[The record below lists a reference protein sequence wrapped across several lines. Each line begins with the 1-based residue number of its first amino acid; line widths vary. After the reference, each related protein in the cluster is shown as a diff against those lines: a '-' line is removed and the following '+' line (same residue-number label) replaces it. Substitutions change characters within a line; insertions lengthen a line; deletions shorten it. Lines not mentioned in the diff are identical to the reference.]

1 MIINLLK
8 RITQSLEDKQI
19 AYMLSGSIALNSYT
33 IPRMTM
39 DIDIV
44 IELNQENLNDFLSVF
59 GDNYYI
65 NQDTVREETNR
76 LGMFNVI
83 DHITGFKVDFIVRKN
98 TEYRKFEFQRRLKT
112 KVTDFDV
119 WIVSPEDLTISK
131 IEWIQQLQSEKQI
144 NDIENLLAKP
154 EINKEYI
161 KEWCKKLNLN
171 TFNLLQD
178 A

>member
-1 MIINLLK
+1 
-8 RITQSLEDKQI
+8 
-19 AYMLSGSIALNSYT
+19 MLSGSIALNNYT
-33 IPRMTM
+33 ILRMTM

-44 IELNQENLNDFLSVF
+44 VELHEENLNDFLSIF
-59 GDNYYI
+59 GDNYYL
-65 NQDTVREETNR
+65 NKDSVKEETKH

-83 DHITGFKVDFIVRKN
+83 DHKTGFKVDFVLRKN
-98 TEYRKFEFQRRLKT
+98 TAYRKLEFQRRFKT
-112 KVTDFDV
+112 KVADFDV

-131 IEWIQQLQSEKQI
+131 IEWIQQFQSDKQI

-154 EINKEYI
+154 DIDTNYI
-161 KEWCKKLNLN
+161 KKWCKKLNLK

>member
-1 MIINLLK
+1 MILNLLE
-8 RITQSLEDKQI
+8 RITKSLELKKI
-19 AYMLSGSIALNSYT
+19 PYMLSGSIALNNYT
-33 IPRMTM
+33 VPRMTM

-44 IELNQENLNDFLSVF
+44 IELHEENLSAFLSIF
-59 GDNYYI
+59 GDNYYL
-65 NQDTVREETNR
+65 NKDTVREETKR

-83 DHITGFKVDFIVRKN
+83 DHKTGFKVDFIIRKN

-112 KVTDFDV
+112 KVADFDV

-154 EINKEYI
+154 EIDKNYI
-161 KEWCKKLNLN
+161 KEWCNKLNLK
-171 TFNLLQD
+171 TFNLL
-178 A
+178 